1 MKIIKL
7 DAIDST
13 NTFLKKMA
21 ENSLIENFTVLWA
34 KNQTSGRGQIH
45 TKWISKKGKNLTF
58 SVFVRIN
65 NLPIKHQKFLNF
77 CVALSVYEALCE
89 MEIPKISIKWPND
102 IMAGKRKISGILI
115 ENSLKGGI
123 ISSSVIG
130 IGLNVNQKFTSEN
143 KLNAIS
149 VKDVIGEETELSNIL
164 DIVLKKLEKNLNDL
178 EKKNLKQLE
187 ERYLNVMYKKNI
199 PNMFRTNQ
207 NVLFMGKIIGVSPE
221 GKLKIELENETIQEY
236 GIKEVS
242 FS

>member
-65 NLPIKHQKFLNF
+65 NLLIKHQKFLNF

-123 ISSSVIG
+123 IASSVIG

-149 VKDVIGEETELSNIL
+149 VKDVIGEETELSIIL